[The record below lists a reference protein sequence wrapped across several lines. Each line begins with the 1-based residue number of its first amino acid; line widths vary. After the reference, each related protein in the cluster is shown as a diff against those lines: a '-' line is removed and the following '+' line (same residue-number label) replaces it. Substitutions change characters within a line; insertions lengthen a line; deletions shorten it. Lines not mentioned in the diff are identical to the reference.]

1 MAFKHALAAL
11 AFATTAI
18 LPACAQDIQTVETP
32 AALGFDPAALDALD
46 ARLDQLA
53 AEGARPG
60 YAAIIARGE
69 RIAFVSE
76 AGMIDLEAGTPFTV
90 DSPVRIASMT
100 KPVTAVAVMML
111 VERGLVSL
119 DDPVSDYIPEFA
131 DIQVAVS
138 PMAGEDGEIAT
149 RAPATVMTVEH
160 LLTHTSGLG
169 YILENQTD
177 LGRLYLETS
186 LYAGEGN
193 LEARMQQLSALPL
206 YADPGQRWIYSYSL
220 DVAGRVV
227 EVASGMPFED
237 FLETELFTPLGMN
250 STGFFFDDVDFDEAD
265 MSPLYVHAESGEMV
279 ETELFTPLGMNSTGF
294 FFDDV
299 DFDEADMSPLYV
311 HAESGEM
318 VEIEQPNPTW
328 ASGGGG
334 LVSTASDYIRFAMM
348 LANGGTL
355 GDVRILAPETFA
367 EFSRPRLTAEQLGDG
382 WTGRNFAL
390 GMDVVMPPAEGEQAA
405 GVPGDLSWGGLFDT
419 DFFVSPQT
427 RTAAVIMTQIQPSQ
441 YRPEPRTLRVFRPMV
456 YASFAFD

>member
-11 AFATTAI
+11 ALATTEI

-69 RIAFVSE
+69 QIAFVSE

-90 DSPVRIASMT
+90 DSPVRIASMS

-131 DIQVAVS
+131 DIRVAVS
-138 PMAGEDGEIAT
+138 PMADENGEIAT

-169 YILENQTD
+169 YIFENQTD

-193 LEARMQQLSALPL
+193 LEARMQQLSTLPL

-237 FLETELFTPLGMN
+237 FLETEIFTPLGMN
-250 STGFFFDDVDFDEAD
+250 STGFFFDYVDFDEAD
-265 MSPLYVHAESGEMV
+265 MSPLYVHTESGDMV
-279 ETELFTPLGMNSTGF
+279 ETEQ
-294 FFDDV
+294 
-299 DFDEADMSPLYV
+299 A
-311 HAESGEM
+311 
-318 VEIEQPNPTW
+318 NPSW

-382 WTGRNFAL
+382 WAGRNFAL
-390 GMDVVMPPAEGEQAA
+390 GMDVVMPPAEGQQAA
-405 GVPGDLSWGGLFDT
+405 GVPGDLSWGGMFDT

-427 RTAAVIMTQIQPSQ
+427 RTAAVIMTQIQPSR

>member
-131 DIQVAVS
+131 DIQAAVS

-169 YILENQTD
+169 YIFENQTD

-237 FLETELFTPLGMN
+237 FL
-250 STGFFFDDVDFDEAD
+250 
-265 MSPLYVHAESGEMV
+265 

-441 YRPEPRTLRVFRPMV
+441 YRPEPRTLRVFRPLV

>member
-279 ETELFTPLGMNSTGF
+279 E
-294 FFDDV
+294 
-299 DFDEADMSPLYV
+299 
-311 HAESGEM
+311 
-318 VEIEQPNPTW
+318 IEQPNPTW

>member
-11 AFATTAI
+11 ALATTAI

-69 RIAFVSE
+69 QIAFVSE

-90 DSPVRIASMT
+90 DSPVRIASMS

-131 DIQVAVS
+131 DIRVAVS
-138 PMAGEDGEIAT
+138 PMADENGEIAT

-169 YILENQTD
+169 YIFENQTD

-279 ETELFTPLGMNSTGF
+279 E
-294 FFDDV
+294 
-299 DFDEADMSPLYV
+299 
-311 HAESGEM
+311 
-318 VEIEQPNPTW
+318 IEQPNPTW

-367 EFSRPRLTAEQLGDG
+367 EFSRPRLTAEQLGEG

>member
-131 DIQVAVS
+131 DIQAAVS

-169 YILENQTD
+169 YIFENQTD

-265 MSPLYVHAESGEMV
+265 MSPLYVH
-279 ETELFTPLGMNSTGF
+279 T
-294 FFDDV
+294 
-299 DFDEADMSPLYV
+299 
-311 HAESGEM
+311 ESGEM

>member
-46 ARLDQLA
+46 VRLDQLA

-169 YILENQTD
+169 YIFENQTD

-250 STGFFFDDVDFDEAD
+250 STGFFFDDVDFEEAD
-265 MSPLYVHAESGEMV
+265 MSPLYVH
-279 ETELFTPLGMNSTGF
+279 T
-294 FFDDV
+294 
-299 DFDEADMSPLYV
+299 
-311 HAESGEM
+311 ESGEM

>member
-111 VERGLVSL
+111 VARGLVSL

-131 DIQVAVS
+131 DIQAAVS

-169 YILENQTD
+169 YIFENQTD

-265 MSPLYVHAESGEMV
+265 MSPLYVH
-279 ETELFTPLGMNSTGF
+279 T
-294 FFDDV
+294 
-299 DFDEADMSPLYV
+299 
-311 HAESGEM
+311 ESGEM

>member
-131 DIQVAVS
+131 DIQAAVS

-237 FLETELFTPLGMN
+237 FL
-250 STGFFFDDVDFDEAD
+250 
-265 MSPLYVHAESGEMV
+265 

>member
-131 DIQVAVS
+131 DIQAAVS

-169 YILENQTD
+169 YIFENQTD

-237 FLETELFTPLGMN
+237 FL
-250 STGFFFDDVDFDEAD
+250 
-265 MSPLYVHAESGEMV
+265 